1 MSGTRVIVNPKSGS
15 AEGQDRDA
23 FCSRL
28 EQLIGAGVSC
38 TEGEGDATRFA
49 EDACREGVDLLV
61 VVGGD
66 GTAHEVV
73 NGLMQAE
80 ASARPRVALIPMGTG
95 NDLARSLEIPKSVED
110 AAEVALHGRSDPMD
124 LIRIDHMAKVS
135 DDALKPLPGW
145 LHNAATGGFS
155 TVARERLDDEAKARW
170 GAIAYLMAA
179 VSALNDIPEFTVTF
193 EADGETVTT
202 PACAVVVANGVF
214 AGGGM
219 QMIPAAEVDDR
230 RLDLLVVKSRTFFE
244 RAGTIARFLFHQHE
258 SDDNVITR
266 RAKRVTINAD
276 PTMRFS
282 IDGEPAGQTPISF
295 TLEAAA
301 LRVMR
306 PTKETPRR

>member
-1 MSGTRVIVNPKSGS
+1 MIVNPKSGS
-15 AEGQDRDA
+15 AEGEDRDA

-28 EQLIGAGVSC
+28 ERLIGADVIC
-38 TEGEGDATRFA
+38 TEGEGDAIRFA
-49 EDACREGVDLLV
+49 EEACRDGVELLV

-73 NGLMQAE
+73 NGLMAAE

-95 NDLARSLEIPKSVED
+95 NDLARSLEIPKSVEE
-110 AAEVALHGRSDPMD
+110 AAEVALNGRADPMD
-124 LIRIDHMAKVS
+124 LIRIDHMDRVT
-135 DDALKPLPGW
+135 DEALKPLPGY

-179 VSALNDIPEFTVTF
+179 VSALRDIPEFEVTF
-193 EADGETVTT
+193 EADGEVVTT
-202 PACAVVVANGVF
+202 AACAVIVANGVF

-230 RLDLLVVKSRTFFE
+230 RLDLLVVTSSTFFE
-244 RAGTIARFLFHQHE
+244 RVGTTARFLFHQHE
-258 SDDNVITR
+258 GDENVITR
-266 RAKRVTINAD
+266 RAKRVTIRSE
-276 PTMRFS
+276 PTMEFS
-282 IDGEPAGQTPISF
+282 IDGEPAGQTPITFS
-295 TLEAAA
+295 LEPAA

-306 PTKETPRR
+306 PTGETPRR